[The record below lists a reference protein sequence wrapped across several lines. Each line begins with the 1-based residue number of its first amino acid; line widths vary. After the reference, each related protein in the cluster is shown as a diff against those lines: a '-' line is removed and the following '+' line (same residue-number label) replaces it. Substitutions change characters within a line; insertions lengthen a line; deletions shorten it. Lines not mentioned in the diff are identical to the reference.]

1 MNTDDLENENG
12 DLRQLLFLYH
22 RSTQHCMPFEIGSE
36 MQCGDVDFE
45 RDPIEKLSAHLS
57 GKAAGANL

>member
-1 MNTDDLENENG
+1 MRADNLESEIG
-12 DLRQLLFLYH
+12 DLRELLFLYH
-22 RSTQHCMPFEIGSE
+22 RPTEHCMPFESGSE

-57 GKAAGANL
+57 GKH